1 MNQMSNK
8 SNTTTAVITDSL
20 ESWEHWK
27 EIQRLFNK
35 SPILRDTDS
44 LLEFS
49 DSEKHVRLNPDKVKE
64 ESVGYM
70 FDDVRFMK
78 DIVKYKDIKVGMLL
92 VPDLD
97 GFMLG
102 NRWLVTEK
110 REDGSF
116 YAQHHSCGVRNPYV
130 CSDWIIKSDD
140 DCKEGF
146 WYQAGETLEYWQ
158 KKFNKVDG
166 KIIL

>member
-1 MNQMSNK
+1 MSK
-8 SNTTTAVITDSL
+8 KANTLTAVITDSP
-20 ESWEHWK
+20 ECWVNWK
-27 EIQRLFNK
+27 DIQKLFNK
-35 SPILRDTDS
+35 SLIAEDT
-44 LLEFS
+44 S
-49 DSEKHVRLNPDKVKE
+49 DKLTFIDGEKHVRIDTDKIKE
-64 ESVGYM
+64 QSGCA
-70 FDDVRFMK
+70 FDDVRYMK
-78 DIVKYKDIKVGMLL
+78 DLTKYEGIKIGMLL

-130 CSDWIIKSDD
+130 CSDWIIDNKNPDN
-140 DCKEGF
+140 EYWF
-146 WYQAGETLEYWQ
+146 QAGETLEDWR

-166 KIIL
+166 KIVL